1 MRVSREEKT
10 LGYLG
15 PRGTHSEEVALYLCE
30 RWAADGAHWHPV
42 SQESISDAIR
52 AVAQGTLDACAVP
65 VENSLEGSIPITLDT
80 LAHDVD
86 LQVELE
92 LVWAVHN
99 RLLAK
104 NRREPVRA
112 ILSHAQP
119 LAQCRAYLRSQYPQA
134 VLRQTAS
141 TARAAEIVASGETG
155 WAAIGTR
162 RAGELYGLQTIADEI
177 QDNPANCTR
186 FLVLTKPGKS
196 LLRGRD
202 KTSIVCQING
212 EKAGS
217 LCEVLLEFAR
227 RDVNLVRIESRPAR
241 TGLGAYIF
249 FFDLDMPGDLP
260 QVQAAIEAV
269 RQKSFWLKNLGS
281 FAVWQADAK
290 SFSRGER
297 EDI

>member
-1 MRVSREEKT
+1 MEVAQEEKT

-15 PRGTHSEEVALYLCE
+15 PKGTHSEEVALYLQQ
-30 RWAADGAHWHPV
+30 RWKAAGARWRPV
-42 SQESISDAIR
+42 AQESICDAIR
-52 AVAQGTLDACAVP
+52 AVAEGQLDACAVP
-65 VENSLEGSIPITLDT
+65 VENSLEGSIAITLDT

-104 NRREPVRA
+104 APDAPVRA

-119 LAQCRAYLRSQYPQA
+119 LAQCRRYLSEHYPRA
-134 VLRQTAS
+134 EVRQTAS
-141 TARAAEIVASGETG
+141 TARAAALVAAGEDG

-162 RAGELYGLQTIADEI
+162 RAGELYGLTTIADEI
-177 QDNPANCTR
+177 QDNPSNCTR
-186 FLVLTKPGKS
+186 FFVLTRRGGA
-196 LLRGRD
+196 LVRGRD
-202 KTSIVCQING
+202 KTALVCQING

-249 FFDLDMPGDLP
+249 FFDLDAPGDWP
-260 QVQAAIEAV
+260 NVQAAVEAV

-290 SFSRGER
+290 LFSKEER
-297 EDI
+297 VEL

>member
-1 MRVSREEKT
+1 MELSQEEKT

-15 PRGTHSEEVALYLCE
+15 PIGTHSEEVALYLRRQWAKSGA
-30 RWAADGAHWHPV
+30 RWRPV
-42 SQESISDAIR
+42 SLESIGDAIR
-52 AVAQGTLDACAVP
+52 AVAGGQLDACAVP
-65 VENSLEGSIPITLDT
+65 VENSLEGSIPITMDT

-104 NRREPVRA
+104 APDAPVRA

-119 LAQCRAYLRSQYPQA
+119 LAQCRRYLRAHYPEA
-134 VLRQTAS
+134 EVRQTAS
-141 TARAAEIVASGETG
+141 TARAAEIVACGEDG

-162 RAGELYGLQTIADEI
+162 RAGEIYGLATIADEI

-186 FLVLTKPGKS
+186 FLVLTKRGGA
-196 LLRGRD
+196 LVRGRD
-202 KTSIVCQING
+202 KTSLVCQING

-227 RDVNLVRIESRPAR
+227 RDVNLVRIESRPAL

-249 FFDLDMPGDLP
+249 FFDLDAPCDLSN
-260 QVQAAIEAV
+260 VQAAVEAV

-290 SFSRGER
+290 TFSKEER
-297 EDI
+297 VEL